1 MIRRIETVI
10 LLCFCLM
17 LSTAAADGRRVVRVA
32 FPEQDGMSMISQT
45 GKITGCNDDSL
56 EKISE
61 YTGWQM
67 EYVPYGSADGNE
79 AVSSALAWVSRR
91 RRR

>member
-67 EYVPYGSADGNE
+67 E
-79 AVSSALAWVSRR
+79 
-91 RRR
+91 